1 MMRKYYRVQR
11 GRGLGSFL
19 RNIFKFFVPVVK
31 KVASNKTVRKIGKDL
46 VNRGLDSAKDVIR
59 GEPVKN
65 IVNREKKFLKDKAV
79 KVINKV
85 SKKINENRND
95 NTNKESV
102 NYKKGKKRKTNTAKN
117 LNSKKKKS
125 NKISNS
131 PYLF

>member
-1 MMRKYYRVQR
+1 MRRNYYRIQR

-19 RNIFKFFVPVVK
+19 RNIFKFVAPVVK
-31 KVASNKTVRKIGKDL
+31 KVSTNKTVRKIGKEL

-65 IVNREKKFLKDKAV
+65 VVDREKKYLKDKAE

-85 SKKINENRND
+85 SKKINENRSG
-95 NTNKESV
+95 NTNKEPV
-102 NYKKGKKRKTNTAKN
+102 NFKKGKKRKSITVKKS
-117 LNSKKKKS
+117 NSKKKKS
-125 NKISNS
+125 NKKNQS

>member
-1 MMRKYYRVQR
+1 MMRKYYRVQK

-102 NYKKGKKRKTNTAKN
+102 NYKKGKKRKTNTVKN
-117 LNSKKKKS
+117 LHSKQKKS

>member
-19 RNIFKFFVPVVK
+19 RNIFNFFVPVVK

-102 NYKKGKKRKTNTAKN
+102 NYKKGKKRTTNTVKN
-117 LNSKKKKS
+117 IISKKKKS